1 MQKAIYAGRQHC
13 LYAYIN
19 TEKSIETKHEHGET
33 KPENGE
39 IPPIPPPTHPNTRI
53 K

>member
-1 MQKAIYAGRQHC
+1 MVAANIVNTIT
-13 LYAYIN
+13 IN
-19 TEKSIETKHEHGET
+19 IQKSIETKPENGET
-33 KPENGE
+33 KHENGE